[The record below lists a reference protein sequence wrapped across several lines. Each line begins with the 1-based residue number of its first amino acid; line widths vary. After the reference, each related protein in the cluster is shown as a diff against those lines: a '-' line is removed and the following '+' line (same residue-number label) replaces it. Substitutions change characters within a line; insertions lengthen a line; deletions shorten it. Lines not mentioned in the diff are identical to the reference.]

1 MGPGPGTAAMA
12 PNRVAG
18 GSLAPEPHRP
28 AGPAGPPRLARLLR
42 RTAAGLLLAAGLVCA
57 AAPAAAQ
64 QTAEVPQNWS
74 LNPSGLGV
82 GDKFRLIFL
91 TSGSESGRRN
101 AKSTDIAD
109 YNAFVQG
116 RAESGHRAIREFAS
130 KFRVV
135 GSTETVAARD
145 NTGTTGT
152 GVEIHWL
159 DGGKVADNYGDFYDG
174 SWDDEGNPRGKDGNR
189 VDLGVRGPCTVAI
202 VGYPF
207 VWTGSNRDGTSHSSR
222 FLGGGTTDA
231 SPVEAGRL
239 SSDSAT
245 PLSGSNHKQII
256 LRVLLRPLPGLHDR
270 PRRRGLRR
278 LDPVHAGERRQLRG
292 GRDGAGAAH
301 LHRGGRRH
309 CHRHRQAPCLAERRR
324 RGAARGPCLGLRH
337 ERPRVRLHGAGRGL
351 RCRRR
356 AAVLEHDAQCG
367 LRTGF
372 AERRDR
378 RGVLRRLRA
387 RPRPSGAG
395 RPVGRQGRRR
405 LGGAGERRA
414 DDYRG
419 GAGRADAERRDGA
432 HPRPRRARFRD
443 LRIPVDPGRPGA
455 RDRDRRGDG
464 KHLHPGRGRCGQ
476 ADPGPGRVRGR

>member
-1 MGPGPGTAAMA
+1 MA
-12 PNRVAG
+12 PNRVAD
-18 GSLAPEPHRP
+18 GSLAPEPRRP

-42 RTAAGLLLAAGLVCA
+42 RAAAGLLLAAGLVCA

-91 TSGSESGRRN
+91 TSGSGRRN

-116 RAESGHRAIREFAS
+116 RAKNGHRAIREFAS

-145 NTGTTGT
+145 NTGTTGA

-189 VDLGVRGPCTVAI
+189 VDLGVHGPCTLTT

-222 FLGGGTTDA
+222 FLGGGTTDL

-239 SSDSAT
+239 SSGSAT
-245 PLSGSNHKQII
+245 PLSGSNHNRSFSGCFYA
-256 LRVLLRPLPGLHDR
+256 LS
-270 PRRRGLRR
+270 
-278 LDPVHAGERRQLRG
+278 PVFTIVRAAGVSGVSIPSTPASGDSYGAGETVRVRLTFTEAVDVTG
-292 GRDGAGAAH
+292 KPHVWLNVG
-301 LHRGGRRH
+301 
-309 CHRHRQAPCLAERRR
+309 
-324 RGAARGPCLGLRH
+324 GAARRADYAARAPARRVSTSSTQCW
-337 ERPRVRLHGAGRGL
+337 PRTSTPTACGCART
-351 RCRRR
+351 RRSMR
-356 AAVLEHDAQCG
+356 AAG
-367 LRTGF
+367 GF
-372 AERRDR
+372 R
-378 RGVLRRLRA
+378 
-387 RPRPSGAG
+387 
-395 RPVGRQGRRR
+395 
-405 LGGAGERRA
+405 
-414 DDYRG
+414 
-419 GAGRADAERRDGA
+419 
-432 HPRPRRARFRD
+432 
-443 LRIPVDPGRPGA
+443 
-455 RDRDRRGDG
+455 
-464 KHLHPGRGRCGQ
+464 
-476 ADPGPGRVRGR
+476 